1 MPEVM
6 DVSEAKLAANRANA
20 ELSTGPRSLEGKGR
34 SSLNAMKHG
43 LTGRT
48 VMLPKEDKEV
58 YRAFCVRMVTSLK
71 PETPKEE
78 ELAQLVADQHWRL
91 RRIKTVE
98 DALEERG
105 EVTVQELAT
114 LGTYQQRI
122 HRVLK
127 DAEQRLEEMQAL
139 RRRGE
144 AARNL
149 EAIRLYK
156 LHKMLEMAWH
166 PEEFGFDYAEAEME
180 RRVREQIVRA
190 AAIEGARWSYDR
202 ARIEAWMR
210 EKEKS
215 EV

>member
-1 MPEVM
+1 MPDVM

-20 ELSTGPRSLEGKGR
+20 ELSTGPSSERGKQRSA
-34 SSLNAMKHG
+34 LNAMKHG

-48 VMLPKEDKEV
+48 VVLPKEDKEA
-58 YRAFCVRMVTSLK
+58 YRAFCARMVTSLK

-78 ELAQLVADQHWRL
+78 ELAQLVADQYWRL

-105 EVTVQELAT
+105 EVSVQEIAT

-122 HRVLK
+122 NRVLK
-127 DAEQRLEEMQAL
+127 DAEERLAEMQAL

-144 AARNL
+144 AARNV

-156 LHKMLEMAWH
+156 LHKMLEMPWH
-166 PEEFGFDYAEAEME
+166 PEEFGFDYSEAEME
-180 RRVREQIVRA
+180 RRVREQFVRA
-190 AAIEGARWSYDR
+190 AAIQGARWSYDR
-202 ARIEAWMR
+202 TRIEAWMKK
-210 EKEKS
+210 KERA
-215 EV
+215 